1 MRFLIDAQLPPS
13 LAKHLSAHGHEATHV
28 AEIGLT
34 SAPDRILWAHAAA
47 IGAVLVTKDE
57 DFVMMR
63 ALDNKG
69 PAVIWVRIGNTTKRA
84 LIERFAEK
92 FPAILNSLERGD
104 TIIEISDR

>member
-1 MRFLIDAQLPPS
+1 
-13 LAKHLSAHGHEATHV
+13 
-28 AEIGLT
+28 
-34 SAPDRILWAHAAA
+34 
-47 IGAVLVTKDE
+47 
-57 DFVMMR
+57 MR